1 MTHTAVL
8 PMELP
13 FASLGEALAA
23 AGFALVEQTHLGGGA
38 EPDRVLWNGQGGELR
53 FYRDVATGLMTIVA
67 SGEAAIPPAVPRM
80 ARKEM
85 LALIKS
91 PAPVGRLAAL
101 QAVEAVG
108 DSSLYV
114 QLLTLLIDSDAT
126 VAGEAQRLFGDVAG
140 RLLPA
145 LAPDIAAE
153 PLAALFAVPGF
164 RHEKLQIL
172 RTLHVKSSEA
182 GRAEAVLGR
191 ALADADWEIAVTAMV
206 AAGRLGIRGLAPSI
220 ARLRLPEGKR
230 LGLVHDEA
238 RLILAL
244 RDACL
249 VRLGASSASRLPEG
263 VPQAV
268 MGDTTGLPLAL
279 QSFASALVMPLPR
292 DVVPPPELP
301 EIRWTPHGP
310 ELQDG
315 RLLVY
320 VPMLPHWLGDEMLRP
335 VPQPVRRLAPPQ
347 GFYIEAAP
355 RPAATYDEAL
365 ADLAREPQR
374 SGLRAMLPPPDLWE
388 MAARGPDGRRYPRGM
403 NSLPEARV
411 DLSPWGLSG
420 IATGPGEWLNSPV
433 DNDFLLASGGSR
445 LPIPAARNRCKR
457 EVKHIYRCAFVLV
470 SPT

>member
-23 AGFALVEQTHLGGGA
+23 AGFALVEQTCLGGG
-38 EPDRVLWNGQGGELR
+38 EGPDRARWSGQGGELR
-53 FYRDVATGLMTIVA
+53 FYRDIATGLTTIVA
-67 SGEAAIPPAVPRM
+67 SGQAAIPPAVPRM
-80 ARKEM
+80 GRKEM
-85 LALIKS
+85 LALIES

-101 QAVEAVG
+101 QAVETAG
-108 DSSLYV
+108 NSSLYV
-114 QLLTLLIDSDAT
+114 QLLPLLIDSDAT
-126 VAGEAQRLFGDVAG
+126 VAGEAQRLFGEVAG

-145 LAPDIAAE
+145 LAPDIAVE
-153 PLAALFAVPGF
+153 PLAALFAVPGL

-172 RTLHVKSSEA
+172 RALHVKPSQAE
-182 GRAEAVLGR
+182 RAEPVLGR
-191 ALADADWEIAVTAMV
+191 ALADCDWEIAVTAMI
-206 AAGRLGIRGLAPSI
+206 AAGRLGIRGLTPSI

-249 VRLGASSASRLPEG
+249 VRLGASSASRLPQG

-279 QSFASALVMPLPR
+279 QPFASALVMPLPR
-292 DVVPPPELP
+292 DVVLPPELP
-301 EIRWTPHGP
+301 EVRWTPHGP

-335 VPQPVRRLAPPQ
+335 MPQPVRRLAPPQ

-355 RPAATYDEAL
+355 RPAAAYDAAL
-365 ADLAREPQR
+365 ADIAGEPQR
-374 SGLRAMLPPPDLWE
+374 SGLRAMLPTPDLWE
-388 MAARGPDGRRYPRGM
+388 MAARGLDGRRYPWGM
-403 NSLPEARV
+403 NALPEARV
-411 DLSPWGLSG
+411 DVSPWGLSG
-420 IATGPGEWLNSPV
+420 IATGPGEWLNAPADS
-433 DNDFLLASGGSR
+433 DYFLVSGGSR
-445 LPIPAARNRCKR
+445 LPIPAARYRCKR
-457 EVKHIYRCAFVLV
+457 DIEHTYRCAFVLA
-470 SPT
+470 SLP

>member
-1 MTHTAVL
+1 MTRTAVL

-13 FASLGEALAA
+13 FASLCEALAA
-23 AGFALVEQTHLGGGA
+23 AGFALVEETRLGGGEA
-38 EPDRVLWNGQGGELR
+38 PDRALWSGQGDELR

-67 SGEAAIPPAVPRM
+67 SGEAAIPPALPRM
-80 ARKEM
+80 GRREM
-85 LALIKS
+85 LALIAS
-91 PAPVGRLAAL
+91 PSPVGRLAAL
-101 QAVEAVG
+101 QAAETAG

-114 QLLTLLIDSDAT
+114 RLLPLLVDPDAT

-145 LAPDIAAE
+145 LAPDIAVE
-153 PLAALFAVPGF
+153 PLAALFALPGL

-172 RTLHVKSSEA
+172 RTLHMKPSQAE
-182 GRAEAVLGR
+182 RAEAVLGR
-191 ALADADWEIAVTAMV
+191 ALADPDWEVAVTAMI
-206 AAGRLGIRGLAPSI
+206 AAGRLGIAGLAPSI

-244 RDACL
+244 RDVCL
-249 VRLGASSASRLPEG
+249 MRLGASSASRLPEG

-268 MGDTTGLPLAL
+268 MGDTAGLPLGL
-279 QSFASALVMPLPR
+279 QPFASALVMPLPR
-292 DVVPPPELP
+292 NVAPPQELH
-301 EIRWTPHGP
+301 EIRWRPHGP
-310 ELQDG
+310 EFHDG

-335 VPQPVRRLAPPQ
+335 APQPVRRLAPPQ

-355 RPAATYDEAL
+355 RPAATFDEAL
-365 ADLAREPQR
+365 ADITREPHL
-374 SGLRAMLPPPDLWE
+374 SGLQAMLPTPDLWE
-388 MAARGPDGRRYPRGM
+388 MAARGPDGRRYPWGM
-403 NSLPEARV
+403 NAQPQARV

-420 IATGPGEWLNSPV
+420 IATGPGEWLNALA
-433 DNDFLLASGGSR
+433 DNDYFLVSGGGT

-457 EVKHIYRCAFVLV
+457 EVKRNYRCAFVLR
-470 SPT
+470 SPA